1 MADRLLT
8 PRLND
13 IVEAIELIDA
23 EMEGVTLAAF
33 EADKRKR
40 WLVERG
46 IEIIS
51 EASRH
56 LLPDLKD
63 RHPEIPW
70 QKVAGIGNILRHDYH
85 RIAHDVLW
93 HVARNDLSV
102 LDRVCRE
109 ELAHEQDK
117 ERG

>member
-1 MADRLLT
+1 MAERSLT
-8 PRLND
+8 PRLTD
-13 IVEAIELIDA
+13 IVEAIELINV

-33 EADKRKR
+33 ETDKRKR

-56 LLPDLKD
+56 LRAEQKE
-63 RHPEIPW
+63 RHPEISW

-93 HVARNDLSV
+93 HAVRSDFPALEKA
-102 LDRVCRE
+102 CRD
-109 ELAHEQDK
+109 ELAL
-117 ERG
+117 ERNNEHG